1 MKQDFQTALKALGK
15 QARQEAE
22 RRKQMESE
30 ERKAAA
36 DQLDFAKEM
45 SGITPLKSSQRY
57 EPPRDLSPIKPRAN
71 QDEGLEEADY
81 FYIGDGQWLDI
92 PPNFSKNGQ
101 GQNDIRRLQSGYYDV
116 VADVD
121 LHGYTQ
127 EEAQKVLN
135 EFIDFV
141 QKRGVCGEIVHGS
154 GLGSSG
160 YRPVLKNLVR
170 RWLMAHP
177 DVLAYAEPHKNN
189 DGAVRILLKRRF
201 RQENGR

>member
-15 QARQEAE
+15 QAKKEAE
-22 RRKQMESE
+22 VRAKE
-30 ERKAAA
+30 EAAKRKAQAEEI
-36 DQLDFAKEM
+36 DFAKEM
-45 SGITPLKSSQRY
+45 GGVTPLKSSQRY
-57 EPPRDLSPIKPRAN
+57 EKPRDLSPIKPRP
-71 QDEGLEEADY
+71 QQEDGLEENDY

-92 PPNFSKNGQ
+92 PANFSKNGQ
-101 GQNDIRRLQSGYYDV
+101 GQNDIRRLQSGHYEV

-135 EFIDFV
+135 EFIEFV
-141 QKRGVCGEIVHGS
+141 KKRGVCGEIVHGS

-160 YRPVLKNLVR
+160 YQSVLKNLVR

-189 DGAVRILLKRRF
+189 DGAVRILLKRRRF
-201 RQENGR
+201 EERGF